1 MLNIT
6 PEQNKATGELVD
18 LVAAKVGNNRAIHP
32 ETAIST
38 SARLAGSFLLRS
50 FNFKLDGFAPG
61 SVLLSDEANEKGP
74 MLVNTL
80 AAFLSAS
87 NLSMDQAKLGGQQDQ
102 RGKAPHLDI
111 LDSLTQIQSD
121 AIKIAERN
129 GLTMEQAAQS
139 AALATAFIVKEC
151 SPQIGVETG
160 FNVAVFGFIE
170 GSKTVPPGIAITSQ
184 PSTASKPWYKFWQ

>member
-6 PEQNKATGELVD
+6 PEQNNATGEFID

-32 ETAIST
+32 ETAIAA

-50 FNFKLDGFAPG
+50 FNFKLDDLVPG
-61 SVLLSDEANEKGP
+61 TVLLSDEANEKGL

-80 AAFLSAS
+80 TAFLSAS
-87 NLSMDQAKLGGQQDQ
+87 NLSMDEAKLGGQQDQ
-102 RGKAPHLDI
+102 QGQEPHLDI
-111 LDSLTQIQSD
+111 LNSLTLLQTD
-121 AIKIAERN
+121 AIKIAEAN

-151 SPQIGVETG
+151 APQIGVETG
-160 FNVAVFGFIE
+160 FNVAVFCFIE
-170 GSKTVPPGIAITSQ
+170 GSKTVPPIAPTNGQSY
-184 PSTASKPWYKFWQ
+184 TKSKPWYQFW